1 MAPMFGEPNYFWSNE
16 DLTDERNSSS
26 EEYNDNLVE
35 RDGVREMAFWYMI
48 MLVLIFLIWLL
59 VFFCLRMIAL
69 RQKTRTP
76 AQRRMYAGSR
86 ARPSLSQTEPTIYVS
101 PSNLP
106 PPPKYECL
114 APPSYEEVVGI
125 HYPQY
130 QVQPITQPIA
140 TAMSQ
145 STSNANVTNSVN
157 VTNESPP
164 TIITVTSEARRTS
177 VQVAAS

>member
-1 MAPMFGEPNYFWSNE
+1 MNE
-16 DLTDERNSSS
+16 LT
-26 EEYNDNLVE
+26 
-35 RDGVREMAFWYMI
+35 G
-48 MLVLIFLIWLL
+48 VLIFMGLNILL
-59 VFFCLRMIAL
+59 FWIIYGVMVRYFG
-69 RQKTRTP
+69 QKTRTP

>member
-1 MAPMFGEPNYFWSNE
+1 MVP
-16 DLTDERNSSS
+16 RS
-26 EEYNDNLVE
+26 EFEVE
-35 RDGVREMAFWYMI
+35 LAEMVNVIDHPENPDSIGPGTAISLGAAVYLSVFCTLLI
-48 MLVLIFLIWLL
+48 MSFLIM
-59 VFFCLRMIAL
+59 CIRMSYL
-69 RQKTRTP
+69 GQKTRTP

>member
-1 MAPMFGEPNYFWSNE
+1 M
-16 DLTDERNSSS
+16 S
-26 EEYNDNLVE
+26 ETIFMLLVTT
-35 RDGVREMAFWYMI
+35 VPAVMI
-48 MLVLIFLIWLL
+48 LLIFLL
-59 VFFCLRMIAL
+59 VMTFVSLYFYFG
-69 RQKTRTP
+69 QKTRTP

>member
-1 MAPMFGEPNYFWSNE
+1 MAVTWHTKKS
-16 DLTDERNSSS
+16 LTIATVTPAVCLFVLMVILCSC
-26 EEYNDNLVE
+26 
-35 RDGVREMAFWYMI
+35 MI
-48 MLVLIFLIWLL
+48 YH
-59 VFFCLRMIAL
+59 R